1 MNYSELSTAV
11 AGYTHRDDISAM
23 FNTFVALFESRVNRK
38 LRVAAMETTATLVT
52 SGGVIALPADYLEL
66 RSVKTGTTTL
76 QLVTPDRLL
85 SANGSIPTVYSISGG
100 NIYVNAD
107 CTLAIGY
114 YQTIP
119 PLTSLSDTNWLL
131 TKHQDAYLSGVLA
144 EAFIY
149 TMDDTN
155 ASKNITLRD
164 QILDDIRHADKN
176 SRWAGT
182 PTRISPSNTLI
193 I

>member
-1 MNYSELSTAV
+1 VNYSELSTAI

-23 FNTFVALFESRVNRK
+23 FGTFVALFESRVNRK
-38 LRVAAMETTATLVT
+38 LRVAAMETTATLVM

-66 RSVKTGTTTL
+66 RSAKTGTTTL

-85 SANGSIPTVYSISGG
+85 AANGGIPTVYSISGG

-107 CTLAIGY
+107 CTLTIGY

-119 PLTSLSDTNWLL
+119 PLTSSSDTNWLI
-131 TKHQDAYLSGVLA
+131 TQHPDAYLSGILA